1 MEAGW
6 PVGLV
11 AAMAE
16 EEARVAVR
24 AVAAARGLAE
34 VEATAPATAAAMA
47 TATPVVVATARA
59 ATVKVV
65 AAPMGLKDAA
75 VRQEVAAAVVVMEA
89 G

>member
-1 MEAGW
+1 M
-6 PVGLV
+6 GLV

-24 AVAAARGLAE
+24 VVAAGRGLAE
-34 VEATAPATAAAMA
+34 VEATAPAKAAAMA
-47 TATPVVVATARA
+47 TEKQGVAATARA

-65 AAPMGLKDAA
+65 AAPMGLRDAA
-75 VRQEVAAAVVVMEA
+75 VLQEVAPAVVVMEA